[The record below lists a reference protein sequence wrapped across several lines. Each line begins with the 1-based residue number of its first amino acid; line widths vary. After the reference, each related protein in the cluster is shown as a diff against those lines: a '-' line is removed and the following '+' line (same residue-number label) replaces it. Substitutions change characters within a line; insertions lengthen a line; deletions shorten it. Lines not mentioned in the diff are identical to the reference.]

1 MKSILIY
8 GYGNPGRQDDGVGP
22 ALVEALELW
31 QAADGVSVMTLET
44 NYQLNA
50 EDALTV
56 AGHDQVIFA
65 DATRE
70 GDAPFTFRRLLPDT
84 AVSFSTHAMRP
95 ESILA
100 LADEL
105 YGKSPKTYL
114 LTIRGYE
121 WEPNEPMTR
130 GAVANLAAALDF
142 LKLNPF

>member
-31 QAADGVSVMTLET
+31 QAADGFPVMTLET

-56 AGHDQVIFA
+56 AGHDLVIFA

-70 GDAPFTFRRLLPDT
+70 GDTPFTFRRLLPDNT
-84 AVSFSTHAMRP
+84 ITFSTHAMRP

-100 LADEL
+100 LAGEL
-105 YGKSPKTYL
+105 YGKSPETYL
-114 LTIRGYE
+114 LTIRGYD
-121 WEPNEPMTR
+121 WEPNGHLTPQAE
-130 GAVANLAAALDF
+130 ANLAAALEF
-142 LKLNPF
+142 LKVRL